1 MLSFHEGMVEG
12 GEQTVHSPGQPF
24 GGRGGGG
31 EEEKGREEV
40 RQAWRG
46 REEEEAEV
54 AGRFWFQ
61 FPLGLGQLE
70 NFPS

>member
-1 MLSFHEGMVEG
+1 MG
-12 GEQTVHSPGQPF
+12 GE
-24 GGRGGGG
+24 GR
-31 EEEKGREEV
+31 R
-40 RQAWRG
+40 RR
-46 REEEEAEV
+46 REEEEGEV